1 MYQHARLAT
10 AWTCRHYNTTRLTVL
25 YNLFL
30 SSRQLSEK
38 LAIFGRSNVAVDFIH
53 TIALKVLADKLAI
66 VHLKIVVHVLQG
78 SVIVADHQIGV
89 FAHYMYLLNLL
100 LIEFI
105 ERTIVV
111 LLIA

>member
-1 MYQHARLAT
+1 MHQHTRLA
-10 AWTCRHYNTTRLTVL
+10 AARTCRHNNAARLTIL
-25 YNLFL
+25 YYLFL
-30 SSRQLSEK
+30 TSRQLSEK
-38 LAIFGRSNVAVDFIH
+38 LAVFGRGKIAVDFIH
-53 TIALKVLADKLAI
+53 AIALKVLADELTI

-105 ERTIVV
+105 
-111 LLIA
+111 